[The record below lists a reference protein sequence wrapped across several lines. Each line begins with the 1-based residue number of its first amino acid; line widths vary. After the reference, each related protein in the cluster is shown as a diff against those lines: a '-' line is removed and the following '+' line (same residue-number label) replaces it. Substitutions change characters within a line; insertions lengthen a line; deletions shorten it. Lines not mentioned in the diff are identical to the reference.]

1 MAKNLQLVSED
12 GQKFE
17 IETTTAENSGLI
29 KTILQDEEGTEE
41 IPTTV
46 KAKYLEKI
54 VEYLNHIQTTP
65 PSEIE
70 KPLKGEYREVVSEW
84 EYTFIDVSYD
94 DMFEIMQSA
103 NYMDIKPLL
112 ALTCAK
118 AASLIKGKSPQEVR
132 EMFNIENDFSPEEE
146 AALIEENKWAWES

>member
-1 MAKNLQLVSED
+1 MATTLRLVSEE

-17 IETTTAENSGLI
+17 VEVSTAEPSGLI

-41 IPTTV
+41 IPLTV
-46 KAKYLEKI
+46 KSKYLEKI
-54 VEYLNHIQTTP
+54 VEYLNHINTSP

-70 KPLKGEYREVVSEW
+70 KPLKGEFKEVVSEW
-84 EYTFIDVSYD
+84 EFSFADTSYD
-94 DMFEIMQSA
+94 DMFELMQAA
-103 NYMDIKPLL
+103 NYMDIKSLL

-118 AASLIKGKSPQEVR
+118 TASLIKGKSPQEVR

>member
-1 MAKNLQLVSED
+1 MAKNLQLVSEE

-17 IETTTAENSGLI
+17 IESTTAEASGLI

-54 VEYLNHIQTTP
+54 VAYMNHIQTTP